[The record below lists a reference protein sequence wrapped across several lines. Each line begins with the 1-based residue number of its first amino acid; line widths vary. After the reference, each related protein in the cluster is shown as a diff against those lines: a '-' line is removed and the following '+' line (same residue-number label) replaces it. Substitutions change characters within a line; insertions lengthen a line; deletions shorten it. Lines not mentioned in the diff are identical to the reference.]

1 MSVYEEAMETLCK
14 KAVALFAADA
24 STLGPDTRFV
34 EDLGAKS
41 VDIVKF
47 TAVLED
53 VFEVEVPFMEFAKKL
68 TFDEAAKYIASMLG
82 E

>member
-1 MSVYEEAMETLCK
+1 MSVYDEAMETLCK
-14 KAVALFAADA
+14 KAAALFAADA
-24 STLGPDTRFV
+24 GSLGPDTRFV

-47 TAVLED
+47 TAILED
-53 VFEVEVPFMEFAKKL
+53 VFEVEVPYMEFAKKK
-68 TFDEAAKYIASMLG
+68 TFGEAARYVASMLG